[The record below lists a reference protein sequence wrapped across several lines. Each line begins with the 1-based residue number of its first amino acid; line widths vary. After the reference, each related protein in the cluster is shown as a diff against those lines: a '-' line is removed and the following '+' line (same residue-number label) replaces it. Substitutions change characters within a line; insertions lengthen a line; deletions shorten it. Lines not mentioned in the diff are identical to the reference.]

1 MRVMK
6 NQASRLVL
14 LTICLMYLIFYVD
27 RVNISTAA
35 PIMQKDLGL
44 TATQLGIA
52 FSAFAYPYA
61 FFQIAGGWLGDRMG
75 PRLTLFLC
83 ALLVAASTVWTGMV
97 GGIGGAVRIPACARH
112 RRGTGVSDRDARAV
126 ELDAPGPARL
136 CPRHH
141 PCILAISAMQ
151 RRRH

>member
-1 MRVMK
+1 MKVMR
-6 NQASRLVL
+6 NQASRLIL
-14 LTICLMYLIFYVD
+14 FIICLMYLIFYVD

-83 ALLVAASTVWTGMV
+83 ALLVAASTIWTGH
-97 GGIGGAVRIPACARH
+97 GRRIGGAVPGPACTRH
-112 RRGTGVSDRDARAV
+112 RRGTGLSHRDARAV
-126 ELDAPGPARL
+126 ELDAPGSAWL
-136 CPRHH
+136 CARHH
-141 PCILAISAMQ
+141 PCLLAI
-151 RRRH
+151 R